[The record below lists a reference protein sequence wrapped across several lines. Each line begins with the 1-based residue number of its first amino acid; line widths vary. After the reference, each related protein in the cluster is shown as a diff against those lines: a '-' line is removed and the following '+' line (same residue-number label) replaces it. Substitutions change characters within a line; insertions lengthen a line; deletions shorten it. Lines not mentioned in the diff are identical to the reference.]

1 MTRTWLRAPFLRIG
15 LPFMTGVIMAFLLG
29 ALPVV
34 SSFSMI
40 LCIVIFLFIRNNSN
54 PQVRHLVGIF
64 VVVFM
69 ISCGFWIASITAP
82 QIHPLHYERIENQNE
97 LYIIKIIDFP
107 KVKEHYVSATAEII
121 YAGDSSGVL
130 SPGNGTIMIQFFRDS
145 LARQLM
151 TDQLLLVHS
160 KLQTPDPP
168 VFPEAFDYSEYLK
181 QKGIF
186 KILRP
191 KMDDWKYWKK
201 ERETTTK
208 GDLIYLREAL
218 IRKLDTYDLSKETR
232 GIIEALVWGK
242 TDDMDREQIAE
253 YSKTGV
259 VHILA
264 VSGMHVGLIYTLTR
278 PLTSRMRGR
287 RTAALR
293 FLIPAIILWVYAAI
307 TGFSPS
313 VSRAAVMLTLV
324 IIAEQF
330 DQPHESLNTLM
341 ASAIFLL
348 IYDPSMVQ
356 SLGFQ
361 LSYLAVIGIMTLQ
374 TPIKKIFR
382 FRVKM
387 LQQLWE
393 LCAVSIAAQIA
404 TLPICLYY
412 FHQFPTYFLIANI
425 IAVPLSS
432 AALYTGLAFFSLH
445 WWSPAAY
452 LAMNITDTI
461 IRMMNA
467 IIHEIASWPNALITR
482 ISINAFEATVLFL
495 IIIFCYYL
503 AQYRQHQL
511 KVPIIG
517 LICFFTISQEVKGM
531 VLNQQREVNLYKW
544 KKKDVICFLDG
555 NEAVVVC
562 APGIDSL
569 NTQKIL
575 GQMENHFTSHGIDN
589 VRLEMIDGKADVVI
603 HKKIEPKVLSN
614 LKTQE

>member
-40 LCIVIFLFIRNNSN
+40 VCIVIFLLIRNNSN
-54 PQVRHLVGIF
+54 PHVRHRVGIF

-69 ISCGFWIASITAP
+69 ISCGFWIASVTAP
-82 QIHPLHYERIENQNE
+82 QIHPLHYEKIEKEND

-121 YAGDSSGVL
+121 YSGDSTGL
-130 SPGNGTIMIQFFRDS
+130 LAPGNGTIMIQFFRDS

-160 KLQTPDPP
+160 SLQTPDPP
-168 VFPEAFDYSEYLK
+168 VFPEAFDYAEYLK
-181 QKGIF
+181 QKGIY

-191 KMDDWKYWKK
+191 KIHDWKFWKK
-201 ERETTTK
+201 ERETTMK

-218 IRKLDTYDLSKETR
+218 IQKLDRYNLSKETR
-232 GIIEALVWGK
+232 GIVEALVWGK
-242 TDDMDREQIAE
+242 TDDMDKDQIAE

-293 FLIPAIILWVYAAI
+293 FLIPAIILWLYAAI

-348 IYDPSMVQ
+348 IYDPAMVQ

-374 TPIKKIFR
+374 TPIKKLFR
-382 FRVKM
+382 FRIKA

-467 IIHEIASWPNALITR
+467 IIHEIATWPSALITR
-482 ISINAFEATVLFL
+482 ISINAFEATLLFL
-495 IIIFCYYL
+495 CIILSYYL
-503 AQYRQHQL
+503 FQYRQFQL

-531 VLNQQREVNLYKW
+531 ASSYQSRVELYKW
-544 KKKDVICFLDG
+544 KKKDVLCITEG
-555 NEAVVVC
+555 NDVIVVC
-562 APGIDSL
+562 AHGIDSL
-569 NTQKIL
+569 NTNKIL
-575 GQMENHFTSHGIDN
+575 LQMENYFTLHGIKQ
-589 VRLEMIDGKADVVI
+589 VRLEMLKGKADLFI
-603 HKKIEPKVLSN
+603 HKKIEPPDSTP
-614 LKTQE
+614 LKNRE